1 MRKIWAGIQAE
12 KFSGEKSE
20 SGVSDAR
27 AGLYSVLATEAC
39 ACAVRIFC
47 VILQQTLRRDGW
59 PPLSANRI
67 RPSPHA
73 SARGSGRCASEVR
86 RSPGGGVTR
95 ACAVKSQFGI

>member
-1 MRKIWAGIQAE
+1 VRKIWAGIQAE

-20 SGVSDAR
+20 SGVSDAC

-47 VILQQTLRRDGW
+47 VILQQALRRDGW

-67 RPSPHA
+67 RPSLHA

-86 RSPGGGVTR
+86 WSLGGGLTR
-95 ACAVKSQFGI
+95 ACAVKSKFGI